1 LNESADDV
9 SRAMRSLE
17 QAYLIGVDGVTEIW
31 LVRHA
36 DVYEALDDV
45 RDPALSPRG
54 REQARRLAERVRRV
68 GVTAVYASP
77 QRRAL
82 ETARA
87 FAEDVRI
94 DPRLAEA
101 RAHFTGGRLAV
112 QERAETV
119 VERMRAVVGEAVS
132 AHPGGRVVMVGH
144 GIAILNYLCDVLQ
157 LAPGTLRLFPACA
170 SISVVR
176 VKAGFR
182 AAGALC
188 DVAHLETMP

>member
-1 LNESADDV
+1 
-9 SRAMRSLE
+9 MRSLE
-17 QAYLIGVDGVTEIW
+17 QAYLIGVEGVTEVW

-36 DVYEALDDV
+36 DVYEALDDL
-45 RDPALSPRG
+45 RDPALSSRG

-68 GVTAVYASP
+68 GVTAVYTSP
-77 QRRAL
+77 HRRAL

-87 FAEDVRI
+87 IAEDVRI

-101 RAHFTGGRLAV
+101 RAQFTGGRLAV
-112 QERAETV
+112 QERSETV

-132 AHPGGRVVMVGH
+132 AHGGGRVVMVGH

>member
-1 LNESADDV
+1 MTDSSGDAR
-9 SRAMRSLE
+9 RAMRSIE
-17 QAYLIGVDGVTEIW
+17 QAYLIGVDGVTEVW

-36 DVYEALDDV
+36 DVYATLDDFD
-45 RDPALSPRG
+45 DPGLSPRG
-54 REQARRLAERVRRV
+54 REQARRLAERVRGV

-77 QRRAL
+77 HRRAL
-82 ETARA
+82 ETAHS

-101 RAHFTGGRLAV
+101 RAQFTGGRLAV

-119 VERMRAVVGEAVS
+119 VERMRAVVGDAVS
-132 AHPGGRVVMVGH
+132 AHGGGRVVMVGH

>member
-1 LNESADDV
+1 MTDSAADV
-9 SRAMRSLE
+9 TRAMQSLE
-17 QAYLIGVDGVTEIW
+17 RAYLIGVDGVTEVW

-45 RDPALSPRG
+45 HDPALSPRG
-54 REQARRLAERVRRV
+54 REQAKRLAARVRRV

-77 QRRAL
+77 HRRAL

-87 FAEDVRI
+87 LAEDVRI

-101 RAHFTGGRLAV
+101 RAQFTGGRLAV
-112 QERAETV
+112 QEPSETL

-132 AHPGGRVVMVGH
+132 AHQGGRVVMVGH

-176 VKAGFR
+176 VKAGRR
-182 AAGALC
+182 AAGVLC

>member
-1 LNESADDV
+1 
-9 SRAMRSLE
+9 MRSIE
-17 QAYLIGVDGVTEIW
+17 QAYLIGVDGVTEVW

-36 DVYEALDDV
+36 DVYETLDDLD
-45 RDPALSPRG
+45 DPGLSPRG

-68 GVTAVYASP
+68 AVTAVYASP
-77 QRRAL
+77 HRRAL

-87 FAEDVRI
+87 LADDVRI

-112 QERAETV
+112 QERSETV
-119 VERMRAVVGEAVS
+119 VRRMQAVVGEAVS

-144 GIAILNYLCDVLQ
+144 GIAILNYLCDVLR

-176 VKAGFR
+176 VKAGRR

>member
-1 LNESADDV
+1 
-9 SRAMRSLE
+9 MRSLE
-17 QAYLIGVDGVTEIW
+17 QAYLIGVDGVTEVW

-36 DVYEALDDV
+36 DVYETLDDLD
-45 RDPALSPRG
+45 DPGLSPRG
-54 REQARRLAERVRRV
+54 REQTRRLAERVRGV
-68 GVTAVYASP
+68 GAAAVYASP
-77 QRRAL
+77 KRRAL

-87 FAEDVRI
+87 LADDVGI

-101 RAHFTGGRLAV
+101 RAHFTGGRLRV
-112 QERAETV
+112 EERSETV
-119 VERMRAVVGEAVS
+119 IERMRVAVAEAVS

-144 GIAILNYLCDVLQ
+144 GIAILNYLSDVLR

-176 VKAGFR
+176 VKSGRR